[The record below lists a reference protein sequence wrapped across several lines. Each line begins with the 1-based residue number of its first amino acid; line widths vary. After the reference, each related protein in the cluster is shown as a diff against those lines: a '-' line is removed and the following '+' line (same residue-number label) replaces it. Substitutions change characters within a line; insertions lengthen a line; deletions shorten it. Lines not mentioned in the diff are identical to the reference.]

1 MIADYEFY
9 RETYFGDLLT
19 AENFANYASRAD
31 AFLDELTTGRY
42 KNDRLRAETLEA
54 VRMAECAIADLGLNL
69 EKASLQS
76 DAAWKVQSEKV
87 GNHTVSF
94 RNNAEITEQTEQ
106 QIRKT
111 AERYLGRWGLLYR
124 GIPIC
129 THRIL

>member
-9 RETYFGDLLT
+9 RETYLGDLLT
-19 AENFANYASRAD
+19 AENFAKYASRAD

-54 VRMAECAIADLGLNL
+54 VRMAECAIADLCLNL

-94 RNNAEITEQTEQ
+94 RNNAEITEQTEK

-124 GIPIC
+124 GMPLC
-129 THRIL
+129 THRM